1 MNSDSPMEIYDVLC
15 TDGRTQYAICE
26 LGGKNHAVFLD
37 TGFPLFTILKI
48 WKKRFLKSSITAH
61 MVVKICIE
69 YQTML

>member
-26 LGGKNHAVFLD
+26 LGGKNHAV
-37 TGFPLFTILKI
+37 
-48 WKKRFLKSSITAH
+48 
-61 MVVKICIE
+61 KICIE